1 MKERWRLFFPKLRE
15 RIKNNLP
22 RGKFHRF
29 LFPFA
34 RKFSDLNS
42 ASYALYIYQCCHVTH
57 SEPGLVQQ
65 PPLSLSFRR
74 NNMQL
79 KNSGHGTFQ
88 LSKIS
93 EKFILLRKEMAICY
107 FNGIH
112 RLLNRFISLL
122 TVIKA
127 MCSRCLEISSDT
139 YLPTPRVNNVHYFL
153 LAHELSA
160 V

>member
-1 MKERWRLFFPKLRE
+1 MKTIFPQNYVRVLR
-15 RIKNNLP
+15 
-22 RGKFHRF
+22 
-29 LFPFA
+29 
-34 RKFSDLNS
+34 ST
-42 ASYALYIYQCCHVTH
+42 CHMVSFIDFYYTNVVTWH
-57 SEPGLVQQ
+57 TVSLGYLWLHKVQQ
-65 PPLSLSFRR
+65 PPLSLLFRR

-93 EKFILLRKEMAICY
+93 EKFILLRMEMAIWY

-112 RLLNRFISLL
+112 RLLNRFISLS

-127 MCSRCLEISSDT
+127 MCSPCLEISSDT
-139 YLPTPRVNNVHYFL
+139 YLPTPRVNIVHYFL